1 MYRLFLVTPLTSG
14 LIEPW
19 HGPAPQAPQRWLLE
33 ACLAPPDVAGRAW
46 QQWLEQAD
54 FDQTD
59 AASHELA
66 SLAVLRLGA
75 AAGDGS
81 VVQRCRGLQRRAWV
95 VSQLGL
101 EVAAQVAAGCRDRGE
116 TMLARGDLAISLLGV
131 SFMGRPWPVR
141 ALSFGAAPGGNSLA
155 KDPGVVVG
163 EGVAGDLLRN
173 GRLPIECRR
182 SPRPLWKHAL
192 PAPEPWE
199 GLRVPSMGWLLAD
212 QVTRNWCWE
221 PPGRLRWVLE
231 LIESLKQAPD
241 PEALADGIVLAADQL
256 GSLAALRAAIDDL
269 ATLTG
274 SQALV
279 PLGRRLSGL
288 VLSRRS
294 RWRLHAVTAPPT
306 SPQRRGLWLLDQLR
320 SRLAP

>member
-1 MYRLFLVTPLTSG
+1 MLPRLLVKALATEP
-14 LIEPW
+14 IQPW

-116 TMLARGDLAISLLGV
+116 TMLARGDLAMSLLGV

-141 ALSFGAAPGGNSLA
+141 GLSFGAAPGGNSLA

-163 EGVAGDLLRN
+163 ESVAGDLLRN
-173 GRLPIECRR
+173 GRLLIECRR

-192 PAPEPWE
+192 PAPEAWE

-241 PEALADGIVLAADQL
+241 PEALADGIVLAASQL

-269 ATLTG
+269 ATLSG
-274 SQALV
+274 SQALE
-279 PLGRRLSGL
+279 PLGRKLRGL
-288 VLSRRS
+288 HLSRRS
-294 RWRLHAVTAPPT
+294 RWRLAAVTAAPT
-306 SPQRRGLWLLDQLR
+306 SLERRGLRLLDQLR
-320 SRLAP
+320 TRLGP

>member
-1 MYRLFLVTPLTSG
+1 M
-14 LIEPW
+14 
-19 HGPAPQAPQRWLLE
+19 
-33 ACLAPPDVAGRAW
+33 
-46 QQWLEQAD
+46 
-54 FDQTD
+54 
-59 AASHELA
+59 
-66 SLAVLRLGA
+66 LRLGA

-101 EVAAQVAAGCRDRGE
+101 EVAAQVAAACRDRGE
-116 TMLARGDLAISLLGV
+116 MLLARGDLAMLLLGV

-141 ALSFGAAPGGNSLA
+141 ALSFGVAPGGNSLA
-155 KDPGVVVG
+155 RDPSAVVG
-163 EGVAGDLLRN
+163 ESVVGDLLRN
-173 GRLPIECRR
+173 GRLLIECRR

-199 GLRVPSMGWLLAD
+199 GLRVPPLPWLLAD
-212 QVTRNWCWE
+212 QVTRNWCWD

-274 SQALV
+274 SQALE

-306 SPQRRGLWLLDQLR
+306 SLQRRALWLLDQLR

>member
-1 MYRLFLVTPLTSG
+1 MLVKALATE
-14 LIEPW
+14 LIQPW
-19 HGPAPQAPQRWLLE
+19 HGPAPQLPQRWLLE
-33 ACLAPPDVAGRAW
+33 ACLAPPDAAVRAW
-46 QQWLEQAD
+46 HQWLQHVD

-59 AASHELA
+59 AAGHELA
-66 SLAVLRLGA
+66 SFAVLRLGVD
-75 AAGDGS
+75 AGDGS

-101 EVAAQVAAGCRDRGE
+101 EVAAQVAAACRDRGE
-116 TMLARGDLAISLLGV
+116 TMLARGDLAMSLLGV

-141 ALSFGAAPGGNSLA
+141 ALSFGVAPGGNSLA
-155 KDPGVVVG
+155 GDPSAVVG

-192 PAPEPWE
+192 PAPELWE
-199 GLRVPSMGWLLAD
+199 GLRVPPLPWLLAD
-212 QVTRNWCWE
+212 QVTRNWCWD

-241 PEALADGIVLAADQL
+241 PEALADGIVLAAFEL

-274 SQALV
+274 SQALE
-279 PLGRRLSGL
+279 PLSRRLKGL
-288 VLSRRS
+288 HLSRRS
-294 RWRLHAVTAPPT
+294 RWRLHVVTGAPT
-306 SPQRRGLWLLDQLR
+306 SLQRRSMRLLNQLR
-320 SRLAP
+320 MRLAL

>member
-1 MYRLFLVTPLTSG
+1 MVTALASE
-14 LIEPW
+14 LIQPW

-101 EVAAQVAAGCRDRGE
+101 DVASQVAAACRDRGE

-155 KDPGVVVG
+155 KDLGVVVG
-163 EGVAGDLLRN
+163 ESVAGDLLRN

-212 QVTRNWCWE
+212 QVTVNWCWN

-241 PEALADGIVLAADQL
+241 PEALADGIVFAADQL

-274 SQALV
+274 SQALES
-279 PLGRRLSGL
+279 LGRRLSGL

-306 SPQRRGLWLLDQLR
+306 SLQRRGLWLLDQLR